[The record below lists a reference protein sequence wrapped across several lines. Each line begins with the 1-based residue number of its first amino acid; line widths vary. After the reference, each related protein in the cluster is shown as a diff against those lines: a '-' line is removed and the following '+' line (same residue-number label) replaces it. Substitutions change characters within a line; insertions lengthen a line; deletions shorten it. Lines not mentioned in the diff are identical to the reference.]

1 MRRDEAIDYTPVQ
14 LPEEVDEGPIRT
26 EVRRMRDRR
35 EWILLGLLLGASLI
49 LAVLLP
55 LADDEVYYWCWAKE
69 LQFSYFD
76 HPPMTA
82 CLIRVSTTI
91 FGDTPFGLRV
101 PACLANAFVLFA
113 IARLSRSRALL
124 PWIAC
129 TPLFTLGSVLITP
142 DAPLMMFWAAY
153 VGWLVEVH
161 RRLSRTQADVTSHHS
176 LHSPTIPWRLWLL
189 GGVLLGAGVLS
200 KYTMALAVP
209 AGCASFLFVSR
220 RWREWLPGYVFH
232 GAVSFVVA
240 SPILI
245 HNIQHDFV
253 PLLFQWQHTMGRTQ
267 SGLKPFAE
275 FIGVQ
280 MLLFGTLPLFLFPWV
295 LRNFRRL
302 ARASLL
308 RVCCCMYALPWAFFL
323 YKATRSPLEGN
334 WALVSFIAFWPLA
347 ATWYSIVRKSRFWRR
362 SVASSFIPPII
373 CVIGLALHFVHPLP
387 VIPINGDRI
396 SRQVARTAAV
406 RQAVETIRE
415 RGENLPVYAPTYQL
429 TALLRFHGVEA
440 RQIDGLTRPSHFTQQ
455 PRHLDEVDRAYVV
468 TEQTIPD
475 IITARFAPAELIA
488 SYPITVR
495 GTVTRT
501 LLLQRYTRQRTVERT
516 EQTTSGLNGQ
526 ETLPTPRATASPAV
540 LPE

>member
-1 MRRDEAIDYTPVQ
+1 
-14 LPEEVDEGPIRT
+14 
-26 EVRRMRDRR
+26 MRDRR
-35 EWILLGLLLGASLI
+35 EWTLLGLLVASSLI
-49 LAVLLP
+49 LTAVLP
-55 LADDEVYYWCWAKE
+55 LADDEVYYWCWAKP

-82 CLIRVSTTI
+82 CLIRVSTTL

-113 IARLSRSRALL
+113 IARLSRSQALL

-129 TPLFTLGSVLITP
+129 TPLFTLGSGLITP
-142 DAPLMMFWAAY
+142 DAPLMMFWTAY
-153 VGWLVEVH
+153 VWWLVEVH
-161 RRLSRTQADVTSHHS
+161 RRLARTHAGTTSRNS
-176 LHSPTIPWRLWLL
+176 LGSPTISWPLWLL
-189 GGVLLGAGVLS
+189 GGTLLGAGVLS

-209 AGCASFLFVSR
+209 AGFASFLFLSR
-220 RWREWLPGYVFH
+220 RWRDWLPGYVFH
-232 GAVSFVVA
+232 GVVSFVVA

-253 PLLFQWQHTMGRTQ
+253 PLLFQWQHSMGRTQ

-280 MLLFGTLPLFLFPWV
+280 MLLFGTLPFFLFPWV
-295 LRNFRRL
+295 LRHFRRL
-302 ARASLL
+302 ARVPLL

-362 SVASSFIPPII
+362 SVASSFIPPIV

-387 VIPINGDRI
+387 IIPINGDRI

-406 RQAVETIRE
+406 RQAAETIRE
-415 RGENLPVYAPTYQL
+415 RGEDLPVYAPTYQL
-429 TALLRFHGVEA
+429 TAQLRFHGVDA

-455 PRHLDEVDRAYVV
+455 PRHLDEADRAYVV
-468 TEQTIPD
+468 TEQTLPD
-475 IITARFAPAELIA
+475 KLTSRFAPAELIA

-495 GTVTRT
+495 GTVLRT
-501 LLLQRYTRQRTVERT
+501 LLLQRYTKRRTAERG
-516 EQTTSGLNGQ
+516 EPAAPQLNDR
-526 ETLPTPRATASPAV
+526 ETDPTPPATASPSVPPA
-540 LPE
+540 